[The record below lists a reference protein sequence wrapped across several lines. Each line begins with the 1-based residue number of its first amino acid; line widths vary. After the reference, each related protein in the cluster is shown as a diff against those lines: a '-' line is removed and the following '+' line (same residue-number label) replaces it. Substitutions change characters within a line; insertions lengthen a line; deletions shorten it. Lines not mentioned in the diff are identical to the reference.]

1 MALSGSPNHIVR
13 RYMSSLETQN
23 VFLPRRN
30 PNARYPKISFRLS
43 AAEKR
48 AIEDAAA
55 TAGVTVSDYVRVSLS
70 LASRP
75 RKRRTQARAIQR
87 ALQAEGF

>member
-1 MALSGSPNHIVR
+1 
-13 RYMSSLETQN
+13 MSSLESQN
-23 VFLPRRN
+23 IYLPRRGNN

-43 AAEKR
+43 ASEKR

-55 TAGVTVSDYVRVSLS
+55 TAGVTVSDYVRVSLR

-75 RKRRTQARAIQR
+75 RRRRAQARAIQR
-87 ALQAEGF
+87 ALQTEF